1 MVSLVVGGGNGAK
14 RESVLFLIFLPFF
27 PLVSRLVFV
36 VVQLF
41 VFFMTGFSTTTTTT
55 TTSFFIFMQIIDG
68 GAMNQTE
75 LANLLTRRE
84 EEVGDW
90 IAVLVV
96 MRQF

>member
-1 MVSLVVGGGNGAK
+1 MRWCGFSLVVSLVVGGGNGAK

-41 VFFMTGFSTTTTTT
+41 VFFMTGFSSTTTT

-68 GAMNQTE
+68 GAM
-75 LANLLTRRE
+75 TRQSLP
-84 EEVGDW
+84 
-90 IAVLVV
+90 IS
-96 MRQF
+96 

>member
-41 VFFMTGFSTTTTTT
+41 VFFMTGFSSTTTT